1 MLKFVADTLKEVCF
15 ERGFAGRLGGDEFVA
30 CLTNLTLYGDAGK
43 IAQEVLDIMTNGFVS
58 ESTGLKLTIHAS
70 IGIAF
75 LRESGRSSEEI
86 IAAADEAMYNIKKH
100 GKSAYAYAKSPQKHE
115 PDMLSDNTII

>member
-1 MLKFVADTLKEVCF
+1 MYK
-15 ERGFAGRLGGDEFVA
+15 RQ
-30 CLTNLTLYGDAGK
+30 
-43 IAQEVLDIMTNGFVS
+43 IS

-75 LRESGRSSEEI
+75 LRESGKNSEEI

-100 GKSAYAYAKSPQKHE
+100 GKSAYAYAKASQKPAE
-115 PDMLSDNTII
+115 SAPDELDDLTHLL

>member
-1 MLKFVADTLKEVCF
+1 M
-15 ERGFAGRLGGDEFVA
+15 
-30 CLTNLTLYGDAGK
+30 
-43 IAQEVLDIMTNGFVS
+43 
-58 ESTGLKLTIHAS
+58 KLTIHAS

-100 GKSAYAYAKSPQKHE
+100 GKSAYAYAKSPHKSE
-115 PDMLSDNTII
+115 TVSDTGNSIL